1 MPKNLTTLFK
11 TEAVAEE
18 QSQLLHLMTLEVP
31 DVPDFTF
38 CDSNDD
44 ATYNSVVYSKFPCK
58 FNGVEVTSTGE
69 INKANIQVSNVD
81 RTISSMLENY
91 NGLRG
96 CTLRVKTVF
105 AKFLDT
111 VNTGWKFKNSV
122 CGWGASGAT
131 LATGGDGVLVTS
143 TSNDPMFYIS
153 NLSFSGATYTKVKV
167 LIKRIAGTSWEGI
180 LFYHTTLHGATE
192 SYKKIAAQPTYFSDY
207 IELIY
212 DMSQLSNGGDDWVTS
227 TITDLRFDFGSTN
240 QDAFKIAYIIVED
253 GNGNILE
260 VPNPDAST
268 TSFSEEVYVIDS
280 YTANESSVQFNLEP
294 LIDFSV
300 KLPRRRYTSVCY
312 WRYKDPLTCGYTGE
326 LPTCKKDLVDC
337 KAHNNLARFGA
348 FPGVPS
354 HGRRTLY
361 F

>member
-31 DVPDFTF
+31 NVPDFTF

-58 FNGVEVTSTGE
+58 FNGIEITSTGE
-69 INKANIQVSNVD
+69 INKANIQVANAD

-91 NGLRG
+91 SGLRG

-111 VNTGWKFKNSV
+111 IDTGWAFKNSS

-131 LATGGDGVLVTS
+131 LSTDGDGVTLASTS
-143 TSNDPMFYIS
+143 TDPMFYTT
-153 NLSFSGATYTKVKV
+153 NVSFSGGDYTKVRV
-167 LIKRIAGTSWEGI
+167 LIKRVTGTGWSGI
-180 LFYHTTLHGATE
+180 LYYHTTLHGASE
-192 SYKKIAAQPTYFSDY
+192 DYKKVVAEPTYFSDF
-207 IELIY
+207 IELTF
-212 DMSQLSNGGDDWVTS
+212 DMSSLVDWTTS
-227 TITDLRFDFGSTN
+227 TVNALRFDFGTTS
-240 QDAFKIAYIIVED
+240 DDVFKIAYVVVED
-253 GNGNILE
+253 SNGNILE

-268 TSFSEEVYVIDS
+268 TSYSEEVYVIDS
-280 YTANESSVQFNLEP
+280 YTASESAVQFNLEP

-300 KLPRRRYTSVCY
+300 KLPRRRFTSVCY
-312 WRYKDPLTCGYTGE
+312 WRYKAPDTCGYSGE
-326 LPTCKKDLVDC
+326 LATCKKDLVDC
-337 KAHNNLARFGA
+337 KAHNNLARFGG
-348 FPGVPS
+348 FPGVPET
-354 HGRRTLY
+354 GVRRL
-361 F
+361 FF